1 MGTCLVMSA
10 TPSAGGSAGRIVRL
24 RTAFLWT
31 LVGAFL
37 AALGLAAVGCQVG
50 MPLLTSSGAHV
61 AATGTPSAADSQG
74 HLGPASPGA
83 PYLAAIRPADA
94 GVGAEVSLSGQ
105 NLAQSGLTVR
115 FGDQIASYSVQSA
128 TSLIATVPPGAQTGE
143 VGVSTGPA
151 TPAIS
156 SRPFRVIAS
165 IGIELP
171 RALTIGST
179 VSIGLYVTDT
189 SGSQIASPDVALSVV
204 PSSAARVSGYGQV
217 TPLQAGTFT
226 IQAVSGS
233 VVQSFT
239 VQSVPTAQSL
249 GCEPGF
255 SLTTLAGDGVPS
267 IYLNDY
273 PLLSEG
279 ATDATPFSEP
289 DGPLQAHLN
298 NPGGMVPYSVGS
310 EDGVLFSDSD
320 IGLLRFVSYDGK
332 LIQTMLG
339 ACIKADTTNGG
350 AGCEEP
356 TPQGV
361 PAGDALLVDPTGL
374 ALGNDPVNNC
384 PMVVIAETGRDR
396 ILGWDPS
403 LGQVRVLAGTGLPV
417 TSDNASNTVGMSSLG
432 DFDPV
437 TNSGG
442 DPLAAGFTDP
452 HGVAVVPAPQG
463 GGYDLIY
470 VADTGDY
477 RIRRILLGANN
488 SEITTL
494 IGTGVAGTDTS
505 AQDGASDSVDT
516 PMGVAALPQ
525 LGGQP
530 PVVFVADT
538 DNDRVLQIT
547 GDDVN
552 APGANLTVQE
562 LQLLDSQEEIDHPSD
577 IAATESAGGSNPLL
591 AIANGADNVS
601 SGIILWQTNINVG
614 MSASCPGGSDPVDG
628 IAWPRS
634 VMFEAASPGPAFT
647 GDQVLFT
654 DEFSDRIRR
663 ASF

>member
-1 MGTCLVMSA
+1 MSA
-10 TPSAGGSAGRIVRL
+10 TPSAGGSAGRIARV
-24 RTAFLWT
+24 RTAFTWT
-31 LVGAFL
+31 LVGAVL
-37 AALGLAAVGCQVG
+37 AALGLGAVGCQVG
-50 MPLLTSSGAHV
+50 IPLLRGSVSRGTS
-61 AATGTPSAADSQG
+61 TGGADSQG
-74 HLGPASPGA
+74 ALGPTTPGA
-83 PYLAAIRPADA
+83 PYLTAVQPADA
-94 GVGAEVSLSGQ
+94 GVGAEVTLSGQ

-115 FGDQIASYSVQSA
+115 FGDQIASYSVQS
-128 TSLIATVPPGAQTGE
+128 TSSLIATVPPGALTGV
-143 VGVSTGPA
+143 VGVSTGSA
-151 TPAIS
+151 TAAIS
-156 SRPFRVIAS
+156 SRPFSVIQS
-165 IGIELP
+165 IGIEVP
-171 RALTIGST
+171 HAITVGSP

-204 PSSAARVSGYGQV
+204 PASVARVSGYAQV
-217 TPLQAGTFT
+217 TPLEAGTFT
-226 IQAVSGS
+226 IQAVSGT
-233 VVQSFT
+233 VQRSFT
-239 VQSVPTAQSL
+239 VQSIPTAQSI

-255 SLTTLAGDGVPS
+255 SLVTLAGDGTPS

-298 NPGGMVPYSVGS
+298 NPAGMVPYTVGT
-310 EDGVLFSDSD
+310 EQGVLFSDSD

-332 LIQTMLG
+332 VIKTMLG
-339 ACIKADTTNGG
+339 ACTKTDTTNGG
-350 AGCEEP
+350 SGCEEP
-356 TPQGV
+356 TPQGI

-374 ALGNDPVNNC
+374 AVGTDPVNNAQ
-384 PMVVIAETGRDR
+384 MVVIAETGRDR

-403 LGQVRVLAGTGLPV
+403 VGQVRVLAGTGLPV
-417 TSDNASNTVGMSSLG
+417 SSDNASNTVGLSDLG
-432 DFDPV
+432 DYDPV
-437 TNSGG
+437 TQSGG
-442 DPLAAGFTDP
+442 DPLSAGFTDP
-452 HGVAVVPAPQG
+452 HGVAIIPAPQG
-463 GGYDLIY
+463 GGYSLIY

-488 SEITTL
+488 SVISTL

-525 LGGQP
+525 IGGQP
-530 PVVFVADT
+530 PAVFVADT

-552 APGANLTVQE
+552 QPGSNLTVQE
-562 LQLLDSQEEIDHPSD
+562 LQVLDSQEDIDHPSD
-577 IAATESAGGSNPLL
+577 VAATESAGGSNPLL
-591 AIANGADNVS
+591 AISNGADSVS
-601 SGIILWQTNINVG
+601 SGIILWQTNLNVG
-614 MSASCPGGSDPVDG
+614 MSASCPGGSDPIDG
-628 IAWPRS
+628 IAWPRA
-634 VMFEAASPGPAFT
+634 VMFETASPGPAFT